1 MAMKWL
7 FEHFQIVV
15 LIGFALVSLAKRRK
29 DLAQA
34 EEEERRAREEMAED
48 AEVLGSGPER
58 QIPLPSVPPPVARQ
72 LPPLVV
78 KKAAPPL
85 ARAGQAV
92 PVSSAADARILKQ
105 QQELMAR
112 LQQIRDTK
120 ATTTGGAAATR
131 SRVSAAQR
139 HPAAAPVAISG
150 LRASLHHRKDI
161 RRAIVLREI
170 LGPPVGLR

>member
-1 MAMKWL
+1 MKWL

-34 EEEERRAREEMAED
+34 GEEERRAREEMAED
-48 AEVLGSGPER
+48 AEVLGTDRHP
-58 QIPLPSVPPPVARQ
+58 PPALPPPVARH
-72 LPPLVV
+72 LPQLVV
-78 KKAAPPL
+78 KKAAAPL
-85 ARAGQAV
+85 ARAGQAA
-92 PVSSAADARILKQ
+92 PVVAAADARILKQ

-139 HPAAAPVAISG
+139 HPKAAPVATSG
-150 LRASLHHRKDI
+150 LRASLHSRKDI
-161 RRAIVLREI
+161 RRAVVLREI